1 MATPVTPAWQLWRD
15 RRGRIS
21 ALRVATLLLLLLPL
35 AKAVF
40 EANDIAHGARPLNEL
55 IHRAGFWALVFLGV
69 TLAVTPFRRIFRY
82 ANLIDVRRMLGVG
95 TFCYIAA
102 HLALFFAD
110 QSYSFGKFIHE
121 ITHRVYLIVGAVA
134 WIGLAALAATSTD
147 GMVRRLGGMRWR
159 RLHQA
164 IYAIALLAL
173 IHYFQQ
179 TKADVTVPTFAA
191 GLFLWLIAYRVL
203 AWWQGSGELST
214 LSLFVLAIA
223 VSVATFLGEA
233 IGIAI
238 AFHVS
243 PMRVL
248 GTIFDFDAGIRP
260 GWQVLAAGLAVD
272 RGRCRHVAL
281 ETPYRARPRGGG
293 RIGRSDLAAVVSPM
307 QQRLPLP
314 RPAEQIAGLAMF
326 LHLAHV
332 TADRFPPPDLPL
344 VFLRHAPAHV
354 IAAVPLEPAARI
366 VRMDPAFALPFRK
379 RLARSHTE
387 EIARGVGPARRE
399 FGARK
404 PAFREL
410 AAAVGHVFAAED
422 AKPQHLRGRELR
434 FEFQDRNCAPSLR

>member
-21 ALRVATLLLLLLPL
+21 ALRIATLLFLLLPL
-35 AKAVF
+35 AKAAI
-40 EANDIAHGARPLNEL
+40 EAGDIVHGARPLNEM

-82 ANLIDVRRMLGVG
+82 GNLIDVRRMLGVG

-110 QSYSFGKFIHE
+110 QSYDVGKFIHE
-121 ITHRVYLIVGAVA
+121 ITHRVYLIIGAIA
-134 WIGLAALAATSTD
+134 WLGLATLAATSTD
-147 GMVRRLGGMRWR
+147 GMVRRLGGLRWR

-203 AWWQGSGELST
+203 AWWQDSSDLST
-214 LSLFVLAIA
+214 LSLFGLAIG
-223 VSVATFLGEA
+223 VSVVTFLGEA

-243 PMRVL
+243 PVRVL

-260 GWQVLAAGLAVD
+260 GWQVLAAGLAVTVVD
-272 RGRCRHVAL
+272 
-281 ETPYRARPRGGG
+281 
-293 RIGRSDLAAVVSPM
+293 AVMSRWK
-307 QQRLPLP
+307 Q
-314 RPAEQIAGLAMF
+314 RPAR
-326 LHLAHV
+326 
-332 TADRFPPPDLPL
+332 T
-344 VFLRHAPAHV
+344 PAV
-354 IAAVPLEPAARI
+354 
-366 VRMDPAFALPFRK
+366 
-379 RLARSHTE
+379 
-387 EIARGVGPARRE
+387 
-399 FGARK
+399 
-404 PAFREL
+404 
-410 AAAVGHVFAAED
+410 AAE
-422 AKPQHLRGRELR
+422 
-434 FEFQDRNCAPSLR
+434 

>member
-35 AKAVF
+35 AKAVA
-40 EANDIAHGARPLNEL
+40 ESSQIAHGARPLNEL

-82 ANLIDVRRMLGVG
+82 GNLIDVRRMLGVG

-110 QSYSFGKFIHE
+110 QSYSVEKFIHE

-134 WIGLAALAATSTD
+134 WIGLATLAATSTD

-191 GLFLWLIAYRVL
+191 GLFFWLIAYRVL
-203 AWWQGSGELST
+203 AWWQGRGELST
-214 LSLFVLAIA
+214 LSLFLLAIC

-260 GWQVLAAGLAVD
+260 GWQVLAAGLAV
-272 RGRCRHVAL
+272 
-281 ETPYRARPRGGG
+281 
-293 RIGRSDLAAVVSPM
+293 AVVDAVMS
-307 QQRLPLP
+307 RWKP
-314 RPAEQIAGLAMF
+314 RA
-326 LHLAHV
+326 
-332 TADRFPPPDLPL
+332 TR
-344 VFLRHAPAHV
+344 APAV
-354 IAAVPLEPAARI
+354 
-366 VRMDPAFALPFRK
+366 
-379 RLARSHTE
+379 
-387 EIARGVGPARRE
+387 
-399 FGARK
+399 
-404 PAFREL
+404 
-410 AAAVGHVFAAED
+410 AAE
-422 AKPQHLRGRELR
+422 
-434 FEFQDRNCAPSLR
+434 

>member
-35 AKAVF
+35 AKAVA
-40 EANDIAHGARPLNEL
+40 ESSQIAHGARPLNEL

-82 ANLIDVRRMLGVG
+82 GNLIDVRRMLGVG

-110 QSYSFGKFIHE
+110 HSYSVGKFIHE

-134 WIGLAALAATSTD
+134 WIGLAVLAATSTD

-191 GLFLWLIAYRVL
+191 GLFFWLIAYRVL
-203 AWWQGSGELST
+203 AWWQGRGELST
-214 LSLFVLAIA
+214 LSLFLLAIC

-260 GWQVLAAGLAVD
+260 GWQVLAAGLAV
-272 RGRCRHVAL
+272 
-281 ETPYRARPRGGG
+281 
-293 RIGRSDLAAVVSPM
+293 AVVDAVTS
-307 QQRLPLP
+307 RWKP
-314 RPAEQIAGLAMF
+314 RA
-326 LHLAHV
+326 
-332 TADRFPPPDLPL
+332 TR
-344 VFLRHAPAHV
+344 APV
-354 IAAVPLEPAARI
+354 V
-366 VRMDPAFALPFRK
+366 
-379 RLARSHTE
+379 
-387 EIARGVGPARRE
+387 
-399 FGARK
+399 
-404 PAFREL
+404 
-410 AAAVGHVFAAED
+410 AAE
-422 AKPQHLRGRELR
+422 
-434 FEFQDRNCAPSLR
+434 

>member
-21 ALRVATLLLLLLPL
+21 ALRVAALLLLLLPL
-35 AKAVF
+35 AKAVA
-40 EANDIAHGARPLNEL
+40 ESSQIAHGARPLNEL

-82 ANLIDVRRMLGVG
+82 GNLIDVRRMLGVG

-110 QSYSFGKFIHE
+110 QSYSVEKFIHE

-203 AWWQGSGELST
+203 AWWQGSSELST
-214 LSLFVLAIA
+214 LSLFLLALG

-260 GWQVLAAGLAVD
+260 GWQVLAAGLAV
-272 RGRCRHVAL
+272 
-281 ETPYRARPRGGG
+281 
-293 RIGRSDLAAVVSPM
+293 AVVDAVTS
-307 QQRLPLP
+307 RWKP
-314 RPAEQIAGLAMF
+314 RA
-326 LHLAHV
+326 
-332 TADRFPPPDLPL
+332 TR
-344 VFLRHAPAHV
+344 APAV
-354 IAAVPLEPAARI
+354 
-366 VRMDPAFALPFRK
+366 
-379 RLARSHTE
+379 
-387 EIARGVGPARRE
+387 
-399 FGARK
+399 
-404 PAFREL
+404 
-410 AAAVGHVFAAED
+410 AAE
-422 AKPQHLRGRELR
+422 
-434 FEFQDRNCAPSLR
+434 

>member
-21 ALRVATLLLLLLPL
+21 ALRIATLLFLLLPL
-35 AKAVF
+35 AKAVI
-40 EANDIAHGARPLNEL
+40 EAGDIVHGARPLNEM

-82 ANLIDVRRMLGVG
+82 GNLIDVRRMLGVG

-110 QSYSFGKFIHE
+110 QSYDVGKFIHE
-121 ITHRVYLIVGAVA
+121 ITHRVYLIIGAIA
-134 WIGLAALAATSTD
+134 WLGLATLAATSTD
-147 GMVRRLGGMRWR
+147 GMVRRLGGLRWR

-203 AWWQGSGELST
+203 AWWQDGSELST
-214 LSLFVLAIA
+214 LSLFGVAIG
-223 VSVATFLGEA
+223 VSVATSLGEA

-243 PMRVL
+243 PVRVL

-260 GWQVLAAGLAVD
+260 GWQVLAAGLAVTVVD
-272 RGRCRHVAL
+272 
-281 ETPYRARPRGGG
+281 
-293 RIGRSDLAAVVSPM
+293 AVMSRWK
-307 QQRLPLP
+307 Q
-314 RPAEQIAGLAMF
+314 RPAR
-326 LHLAHV
+326 
-332 TADRFPPPDLPL
+332 T
-344 VFLRHAPAHV
+344 PAV
-354 IAAVPLEPAARI
+354 
-366 VRMDPAFALPFRK
+366 
-379 RLARSHTE
+379 
-387 EIARGVGPARRE
+387 
-399 FGARK
+399 
-404 PAFREL
+404 
-410 AAAVGHVFAAED
+410 AAE
-422 AKPQHLRGRELR
+422 
-434 FEFQDRNCAPSLR
+434 